1 MEENKKKAEIS
12 DLPDPVRRAQ
22 TSAGRE
28 AGASGH
34 EIPDLPDESE
44 YPRELTEKYELM
56 ECLADKAETRTLLAV
71 DREDGSQCVVKCY
84 LRMSALYDR
93 TEPEV
98 LRKVLWKPEDGPSP
112 RFIAEYMN
120 GEMRCVLREYV
131 PGDTLSELAERR
143 SFSEKD
149 VPEIGLQLCDQLD
162 VLHSMDPPVIHR
174 DIKPQ
179 NVVIRPDGKAVL
191 IDYGIARVQSDNE
204 TDTVAFGTQGFA
216 PPEQYGYSQTDARSD
231 IYSLGVLLNWLLYRD
246 TKITGRGASASGR
259 GASASGKGS
268 ARSGVSAPEKGAE
281 RGGSSALDKVI
292 ARCAAFDPQK
302 RYGDV
307 RQVKR
312 ALVAARPEERGKRGV
327 LYFAAAVLVAVLAVA
342 GLTAAVRGRRA
353 RVSFQEPLVEQAVR
367 MNLGLEEQTPVTQD
381 MLAQVTGIY
390 IVADA
395 AYPDA
400 DEFYPAISRW
410 YAEGNKVHGTLRTL
424 EDLAGMPEIAQVC
437 VVAEE
442 LKSLAPLEGLGKL
455 NKVECKHN
463 YITDINVLAG
473 MDRLTSV
480 GINDNPVED
489 LSPLTKC
496 PNLAFLDLC
505 GVRNYDPAVIDEL
518 GNFDLLDISNPTSSY
533 EHLAGKRILDLR
545 VAWTGLRDLHVLD
558 EVSHLERLEI
568 DHTDVTDLAPLAVH
582 TGLKVLKISEL
593 PVTDLSVL
601 LQLPQLEEVIIS
613 EDMRPAAEA
622 LGDVPFTVRVE

>member
-1 MEENKKKAEIS
+1 MEENKKK
-12 DLPDPVRRAQ
+12 V
-22 TSAGRE
+22 
-28 AGASGH
+28 

-44 YPRELTEKYELM
+44 YPRELTAKYELM

-71 DREDGSQCVVKCY
+71 DREDGSKCAVKCY
-84 LRMSALYDR
+84 LRGSALYDR

-98 LRKVLWKPEDGPSP
+98 LRKVLWKPEEGPSP
-112 RFIAEYMN
+112 RFIAEYRN

-131 PGDTLSELAERR
+131 PGDTLSELAEQR
-143 SFSEKD
+143 SFSEKE
-149 VPEIGLQLCDQLD
+149 VLEIGLQLCDQLD

-191 IDYGIARVQSDNE
+191 IDYGIARVRSDNE

-246 TKITGRGASASGR
+246 TKIAGRGASASGR
-259 GASASGKGS
+259 GASVSGRGVSASGKSS
-268 ARSGVSAPEKGAE
+268 ARGGSTEPDKEAE
-281 RGGSSALDKVI
+281 RGGPTALDKVI

-302 RYGDV
+302 RYADV

-327 LYFAAAVLVAVLAVA
+327 LCFAAAVLVAVLAVA

-424 EDLAGMPEIAQVC
+424 EDLAGMLELAQVC

-463 YITDINVLAG
+463 YITDISVLAG

-505 GVRNYDPAVIDEL
+505 GVRNYDPAVIEEL
-518 GNFDLLDISNPTSSY
+518 GNLDLLDISNPTSSY

-601 LQLPQLEEVIIS
+601 MQLPQLEEVIIS
-613 EDMRPAAEA
+613 EDMKQAAEA

>member
-1 MEENKKKAEIS
+1 MEESKKR
-12 DLPDPVRRAQ
+12 P
-22 TSAGRE
+22 
-28 AGASGH
+28 

-44 YPRELTEKYELM
+44 YPRELTAKYELM

-71 DREDGSQCVVKCY
+71 DREDGSKCAVKCY
-84 LRMSALYDR
+84 LRGSALYDR

-98 LRKVLWKPEDGPSP
+98 LRKVRWKPEEGPSP
-112 RFIAEYMN
+112 RFVAEYRN

-143 SFSEKD
+143 SFTEKE
-149 VPEIGLQLCDQLD
+149 VLEIGLQLCDQLD

-191 IDYGIARVQSDNE
+191 IDYGIARVRSDNE

-246 TKITGRGASASGR
+246 TKIAGRG
-259 GASASGKGS
+259 
-268 ARSGVSAPEKGAE
+268 P
-281 RGGSSALDKVI
+281 SALDKVI

-400 DEFYPAISRW
+400 DEFYPAINRW
-410 YAEGNKVHGTLRTL
+410 YAEGNNVHGTLRTL
-424 EDLAGMPEIAQVC
+424 EDLAGMPELAQVC

>member
-1 MEENKKKAEIS
+1 MEESKKRPEIP
-12 DLPDPVRRAQ
+12 DLPDSVRREQ

-28 AGASGH
+28 TGAPGH

-44 YPRELTEKYELM
+44 YPRELTAKYELM

-71 DREDGSQCVVKCY
+71 DREDGSKCAVKCY
-84 LRMSALYDR
+84 LRGSALFDR
-93 TEPEV
+93 SEPEE
-98 LRKVLWKPEDGPSP
+98 LRKVRWKPEEGPSP
-112 RFIAEYMN
+112 RFVAEYRN

-143 SFSEKD
+143 SFTEKE
-149 VPEIGLQLCDQLD
+149 VLETGLQLCDQLD

-191 IDYGIARVQSDNE
+191 IDYGIARVRSDNE

-246 TKITGRGASASGR
+246 TKIAGRG
-259 GASASGKGS
+259 
-268 ARSGVSAPEKGAE
+268 P
-281 RGGSSALDKVI
+281 SALDKVI

-424 EDLAGMPEIAQVC
+424 DDLAGMPELAQVC

>member
-1 MEENKKKAEIS
+1 
-12 DLPDPVRRAQ
+12 
-22 TSAGRE
+22 
-28 AGASGH
+28 
-34 EIPDLPDESE
+34 
-44 YPRELTEKYELM
+44 
-56 ECLADKAETRTLLAV
+56 
-71 DREDGSQCVVKCY
+71 
-84 LRMSALYDR
+84 
-93 TEPEV
+93 
-98 LRKVLWKPEDGPSP
+98 
-112 RFIAEYMN
+112 
-120 GEMRCVLREYV
+120 
-131 PGDTLSELAERR
+131 
-143 SFSEKD
+143 
-149 VPEIGLQLCDQLD
+149 
-162 VLHSMDPPVIHR
+162 MDPPVIHR

-191 IDYGIARVQSDNE
+191 IDYGIARVRSDNE

-246 TKITGRGASASGR
+246 TKIAGRG
-259 GASASGKGS
+259 
-268 ARSGVSAPEKGAE
+268 P
-281 RGGSSALDKVI
+281 SALDKVI

-307 RQVKR
+307 RQVKK

-424 EDLAGMPEIAQVC
+424 EDLAGMPELAQVC

-455 NKVECKHN
+455 DKVECKHN
-463 YITDINVLAG
+463 YITDISVLAG

>member
-1 MEENKKKAEIS
+1 MEENKKT
-12 DLPDPVRRAQ
+12 P
-22 TSAGRE
+22 
-28 AGASGH
+28 
-34 EIPDLPDESE
+34 EIPELPDESE
-44 YPRELTEKYELM
+44 YPQELTAKYELM
-56 ECLADKAETRTLLAV
+56 ECLAEKAETRTLLAV
-71 DREDGSQCVVKCY
+71 NREDGSKCVVKCY
-84 LRMSALYDR
+84 LRGSALYDR

-98 LRKVLWKPEDGPSP
+98 LREVRWKPEEGPSP
-112 RFIAEYMN
+112 RFVAEYRN

-131 PGDTLSELAERR
+131 PGETLSELAERR
-143 SFSEKD
+143 SFSEKE
-149 VPEIGLQLCDQLD
+149 VLEIGLQLCDQLD

-191 IDYGIARVQSDNE
+191 IDYGIARVRSDNE

-216 PPEQYGYSQTDARSD
+216 PPEQYGYSQTDERSD

-246 TKITGRGASASGR
+246 TKIGERGA
-259 GASASGKGS
+259 
-268 ARSGVSAPEKGAE
+268 SAPEKGSE
-281 RGGSSALDKVI
+281 RSGASALDKVI

-302 RYGDV
+302 RYADV

-312 ALVAARPEERGKRGV
+312 ALVATRPEERGKRGV
-327 LYFAAAVLVAVLAVA
+327 LCFAAAVLVAVLAVA

-424 EDLAGMPEIAQVC
+424 EDLAGMPELAQVC

-463 YITDINVLAG
+463 YITDISVLAG

-601 LQLPQLEEVIIS
+601 MQLPQLEEVIIS
-613 EDMRPAAEA
+613 EDMKQAVEA

>member
-1 MEENKKKAEIS
+1 MEESKKRPEIP
-12 DLPDPVRRAQ
+12 DLPDSVRREQ

-28 AGASGH
+28 TGAPGH

-44 YPRELTEKYELM
+44 YPRELTAKYELM

-71 DREDGSQCVVKCY
+71 DREDGSKCAVKCY
-84 LRMSALYDR
+84 LRGSALFDR
-93 TEPEV
+93 SEPEE
-98 LRKVLWKPEDGPSP
+98 LRKVRWKPEEGPSP
-112 RFIAEYMN
+112 RFVAEYRN

-143 SFSEKD
+143 SFTEKE
-149 VPEIGLQLCDQLD
+149 VLEIGLQLCDQLD

-191 IDYGIARVQSDNE
+191 IDYGIARVRSDNE

-231 IYSLGVLLNWLLYRD
+231 IYSLGILLNWLLYRD
-246 TKITGRGASASGR
+246 TKVAGR

-268 ARSGVSAPEKGAE
+268 ARGGPTEPDKGAE
-281 RGGSSALDKVI
+281 RGGPSALDKVI

-424 EDLAGMPEIAQVC
+424 EDLAGMPELAQVC

>member
-1 MEENKKKAEIS
+1 MEESKKRPEIP
-12 DLPDPVRRAQ
+12 DLPDSVRREQ

-28 AGASGH
+28 TGAPGH

-44 YPRELTEKYELM
+44 YPRELTAKYELM

-71 DREDGSQCVVKCY
+71 DREDGSKCAVKCY
-84 LRMSALYDR
+84 LRGSALFDR
-93 TEPEV
+93 SEPEE
-98 LRKVLWKPEDGPSP
+98 LRKVLWKPEEGPSP
-112 RFIAEYMN
+112 RFIAEYRN

-143 SFSEKD
+143 SFTEKE
-149 VPEIGLQLCDQLD
+149 VLEIGLQLCDQLD

-191 IDYGIARVQSDNE
+191 IDYGIARVRSDNE

-246 TKITGRGASASGR
+246 TKIAGRG
-259 GASASGKGS
+259 
-268 ARSGVSAPEKGAE
+268 P
-281 RGGSSALDKVI
+281 SALDKVI

-424 EDLAGMPEIAQVC
+424 EDLAGMPELAQVC

-455 NKVECKHN
+455 NN
-463 YITDINVLAG
+463 YGHLRAG
-473 MDRLTSV
+473 RDGQADFRRDQRQSGGGPVAAHEMPQSRFSRSV
-480 GINDNPVED
+480 R
-489 LSPLTKC
+489 C
-496 PNLAFLDLC
+496 A
-505 GVRNYDPAVIDEL
+505 EL
-518 GNFDLLDISNPTSSY
+518 
-533 EHLAGKRILDLR
+533 
-545 VAWTGLRDLHVLD
+545 
-558 EVSHLERLEI
+558 
-568 DHTDVTDLAPLAVH
+568 
-582 TGLKVLKISEL
+582 
-593 PVTDLSVL
+593 
-601 LQLPQLEEVIIS
+601 
-613 EDMRPAAEA
+613 
-622 LGDVPFTVRVE
+622 

>member
-1 MEENKKKAEIS
+1 MEESKKRPEIP
-12 DLPDPVRRAQ
+12 DLPDSVRREQ

-28 AGASGH
+28 TGAPGH

-44 YPRELTEKYELM
+44 YPRELTAKYELM

-71 DREDGSQCVVKCY
+71 DREDGSKCAVKCY
-84 LRMSALYDR
+84 LRGSALFDR
-93 TEPEV
+93 SEPEE
-98 LRKVLWKPEDGPSP
+98 LRKVLWKPEEGPSP
-112 RFIAEYMN
+112 RFVAEYRN

-143 SFSEKD
+143 SFTEKE
-149 VPEIGLQLCDQLD
+149 VLETGLQLCDQLD

-191 IDYGIARVQSDNE
+191 IDYGIARVRSDNE

-231 IYSLGVLLNWLLYRD
+231 IYSLGILLNWLLYRD
-246 TKITGRGASASGR
+246 TKIAGRG
-259 GASASGKGS
+259 
-268 ARSGVSAPEKGAE
+268 P
-281 RGGSSALDKVI
+281 SALDKVI

-424 EDLAGMPEIAQVC
+424 EDLAGMPELAQVC

>member
-1 MEENKKKAEIS
+1 MEESKKRPEIP
-12 DLPDPVRRAQ
+12 DLPDSVRREQ

-28 AGASGH
+28 TGAPGH

-44 YPRELTEKYELM
+44 YPRELTAKYELM

-71 DREDGSQCVVKCY
+71 DREDGSKCAVKCY
-84 LRMSALYDR
+84 LRGSALFDR
-93 TEPEV
+93 SEPEE
-98 LRKVLWKPEDGPSP
+98 LRKVLWKPEEGPSP
-112 RFIAEYMN
+112 RFIAEYRN

-143 SFSEKD
+143 SFTEKE
-149 VPEIGLQLCDQLD
+149 VLEIGLQLCDQLD

-191 IDYGIARVQSDNE
+191 IDYGIARVRSDNE

-246 TKITGRGASASGR
+246 TKIAGRGA
-259 GASASGKGS
+259 
-268 ARSGVSAPEKGAE
+268 
-281 RGGSSALDKVI
+281 SALDKVI

-424 EDLAGMPEIAQVC
+424 EDLAGMPELAQVC

>member
-1 MEENKKKAEIS
+1 MEENKKRLEIP
-12 DLPDPVRRAQ
+12 DLPDSVMRAPGA
-22 TSAGRE
+22 TGRDAAGQDI
-28 AGASGH
+28 GAPGP

-44 YPRELTEKYELM
+44 YPPELTERYELV
-56 ECLADKAETRTLLAV
+56 ECLADKAETRTILAM

-84 LRMSALYDR
+84 LRGSALYDR

-143 SFSEKD
+143 SFSEKE
-149 VPEIGLQLCDQLD
+149 VLEIGLQLCDQLD

-246 TKITGRGASASGR
+246 TKIVGRGESAQ
-259 GASASGKGS
+259 
-268 ARSGVSAPEKGAE
+268 EKGFE
-281 RGGSSALDKVI
+281 RGGSSAQEKGFERGGPSALDKVI
-292 ARCAAFDPQK
+292 ARCTAFDPQK
-302 RYGDV
+302 RYVDV

-312 ALVAARPEERGKRGV
+312 ALVATRPEERKKRGV
-327 LYFAAAVLVAVLAVA
+327 LYFAAAVLAAVLAVA

-353 RVSFQEPLVEQAVR
+353 RVSFQELLVEQAVR
-367 MNLGLEEQTPVTQD
+367 MNLGLEEQTLVTQD

-400 DEFYPAISRW
+400 EEFYPAISRW
-410 YAEGNKVHGTLRTL
+410 YAEGNNVHGTLRTL
-424 EDLAGMPEIAQVC
+424 EDLAGMPELAQVC

-463 YITDINVLAG
+463 YITDISVLAG

-480 GINDNPVED
+480 GINGNPVED

-533 EHLAGKRILDLR
+533 DYLAGKRILDLR

-568 DHTDVTDLAPLAVH
+568 DHTDVTDLSPLAVH

>member
-1 MEENKKKAEIS
+1 MEESKKRPEIP
-12 DLPDPVRRAQ
+12 DLPDSVRREQ

-28 AGASGH
+28 TGAPGH

-44 YPRELTEKYELM
+44 YPRELTAKYELM

-71 DREDGSQCVVKCY
+71 DREDGSKCAVKCY
-84 LRMSALYDR
+84 LRGSALFDR
-93 TEPEV
+93 SEPEE
-98 LRKVLWKPEDGPSP
+98 LRKVLWKPEEGPSP
-112 RFIAEYMN
+112 RFIAEYRN

-143 SFSEKD
+143 SFTEKE
-149 VPEIGLQLCDQLD
+149 VLETGLQLCDQLD

-191 IDYGIARVQSDNE
+191 IDYGIARVRSDNE

-246 TKITGRGASASGR
+246 TKIAGR

-281 RGGSSALDKVI
+281 RGGPSALDKVI

-424 EDLAGMPEIAQVC
+424 EDLAGMPELAQVC

>member
-1 MEENKKKAEIS
+1 MEESKKRPEIP
-12 DLPDPVRRAQ
+12 DLPDSVRREQ

-28 AGASGH
+28 PGAPGH

-44 YPRELTEKYELM
+44 YPRELTAKYELM

-71 DREDGSQCVVKCY
+71 DREDGSKCAVKCY
-84 LRMSALYDR
+84 LRGSALFDR
-93 TEPEV
+93 SEPEE
-98 LRKVLWKPEDGPSP
+98 LRKVLWKPEEGPSP
-112 RFIAEYMN
+112 RFVAEYRN

-143 SFSEKD
+143 SFTEKE
-149 VPEIGLQLCDQLD
+149 VLETGLQLCDQLD

-191 IDYGIARVQSDNE
+191 IDYGIARVRSDNE

-246 TKITGRGASASGR
+246 TKIAGRG
-259 GASASGKGS
+259 
-268 ARSGVSAPEKGAE
+268 P
-281 RGGSSALDKVI
+281 SALDKVI

-424 EDLAGMPEIAQVC
+424 EDLAGMPELAQVC

-601 LQLPQLEEVIIS
+601 CELPQLEEVIIS

>member
-44 YPRELTEKYELM
+44 YPRELTAKYELM

-71 DREDGSQCVVKCY
+71 DREDGSKCAVKCY
-84 LRMSALYDR
+84 LRGSALFDR
-93 TEPEV
+93 SEPEE
-98 LRKVLWKPEDGPSP
+98 LRKVLWKPEEGPSP
-112 RFIAEYMN
+112 RFVAEYRN

-143 SFSEKD
+143 SFTEKE
-149 VPEIGLQLCDQLD
+149 VLETGLQLCDQLD

-191 IDYGIARVQSDNE
+191 IDYGIARVRSDNE

-231 IYSLGVLLNWLLYRD
+231 IYSLGILLNWLLYRD
-246 TKITGRGASASGR
+246 TKIAGRGA
-259 GASASGKGS
+259 
-268 ARSGVSAPEKGAE
+268 
-281 RGGSSALDKVI
+281 SALDKVI

-424 EDLAGMPEIAQVC
+424 EDLAGMPELAQVC

-463 YITDINVLAG
+463 YITDINVLAE

-601 LQLPQLEEVIIS
+601 VQLPQLEEVIIS

>member
-1 MEENKKKAEIS
+1 MEESKKRPEIP
-12 DLPDPVRRAQ
+12 DLPDSVRREQ

-28 AGASGH
+28 TGAPGH

-44 YPRELTEKYELM
+44 YPRELTAKYELM

-71 DREDGSQCVVKCY
+71 DREDGSKCAVKCY
-84 LRMSALYDR
+84 LRGSALFDR
-93 TEPEV
+93 SEPEE
-98 LRKVLWKPEDGPSP
+98 LRKVLWKPEEGPSP
-112 RFIAEYMN
+112 RFIAEYRN

-143 SFSEKD
+143 SFTEKE
-149 VPEIGLQLCDQLD
+149 VLEIGLQLCDQLD

-191 IDYGIARVQSDNE
+191 IDYGIARVRSDNE

-231 IYSLGVLLNWLLYRD
+231 IYSLGILLNWLLYRD
-246 TKITGRGASASGR
+246 TKIAGR

-281 RGGSSALDKVI
+281 RGGPSALDKVI

-424 EDLAGMPEIAQVC
+424 DDLAGMPELAQVC

>member
-1 MEENKKKAEIS
+1 MEESKKRPEIP
-12 DLPDPVRRAQ
+12 DLPDSVRREQ

-28 AGASGH
+28 TGAPGH

-44 YPRELTEKYELM
+44 YPRELTAKYELM

-71 DREDGSQCVVKCY
+71 DREDGSKCAVKCY
-84 LRMSALYDR
+84 LRGSALFDR
-93 TEPEV
+93 SEPEE
-98 LRKVLWKPEDGPSP
+98 LRKVRWKPEEGPSP
-112 RFIAEYMN
+112 RFVAEYRN

-143 SFSEKD
+143 SFTEKE
-149 VPEIGLQLCDQLD
+149 VLEIGLQLCDQLD

-191 IDYGIARVQSDNE
+191 IDYGIARVRSDNE

-246 TKITGRGASASGR
+246 TKIAGRG
-259 GASASGKGS
+259 
-268 ARSGVSAPEKGAE
+268 P
-281 RGGSSALDKVI
+281 SALDKVI

-400 DEFYPAISRW
+400 DEFYPAINRW
-410 YAEGNKVHGTLRTL
+410 YAEGNNVHGTLRTL
-424 EDLAGMPEIAQVC
+424 EDLAGMPELAQVC

>member
-1 MEENKKKAEIS
+1 MEENKKK
-12 DLPDPVRRAQ
+12 V
-22 TSAGRE
+22 
-28 AGASGH
+28 

-44 YPRELTEKYELM
+44 YPRELTAKYELM

-71 DREDGSQCVVKCY
+71 DREDGSRCAVKCY
-84 LRMSALYDR
+84 LRGSALFER
-93 TEPEV
+93 SEPEE
-98 LRKVLWKPEDGPSP
+98 LRKVRWKPEEGPSP
-112 RFIAEYMN
+112 RFVAEYRN

-143 SFSEKD
+143 SFTEKE
-149 VPEIGLQLCDQLD
+149 VLEIGLQLCDQLD

-191 IDYGIARVQSDNE
+191 IDYGIARVRSDNE

-246 TKITGRGASASGR
+246 TKIAGR

>member
-1 MEENKKKAEIS
+1 M
-12 DLPDPVRRAQ
+12 
-22 TSAGRE
+22 
-28 AGASGH
+28 
-34 EIPDLPDESE
+34 
-44 YPRELTEKYELM
+44 
-56 ECLADKAETRTLLAV
+56 AV
-71 DREDGSQCVVKCY
+71 DREDGSKCAVKCY
-84 LRMSALYDR
+84 LRGSALFDR
-93 TEPEV
+93 SEPEE
-98 LRKVLWKPEDGPSP
+98 LRKVLWKPEEGPSP
-112 RFIAEYMN
+112 RFVAEYRN

-143 SFSEKD
+143 SFTEKE
-149 VPEIGLQLCDQLD
+149 VLEIGLQLCDQLD

-191 IDYGIARVQSDNE
+191 IDYGIARVRSDNE

-246 TKITGRGASASGR
+246 TKIAGRG
-259 GASASGKGS
+259 
-268 ARSGVSAPEKGAE
+268 P
-281 RGGSSALDKVI
+281 SALDKVI

>member
-71 DREDGSQCVVKCY
+71 DREDGSKCAVKCY
-84 LRMSALYDR
+84 LRGSALFDR
-93 TEPEV
+93 SEPEE
-98 LRKVLWKPEDGPSP
+98 LRKVLWKPEEGPSP
-112 RFIAEYMN
+112 RFVAEYRN

-143 SFSEKD
+143 SFTEKE
-149 VPEIGLQLCDQLD
+149 VLETGLQLCDQLD

-191 IDYGIARVQSDNE
+191 IDYGIARVRSDNE

-231 IYSLGVLLNWLLYRD
+231 IYSLGILLNWLLYRD
-246 TKITGRGASASGR
+246 TKIAGR
-259 GASASGKGS
+259 
-268 ARSGVSAPEKGAE
+268 
-281 RGGSSALDKVI
+281 GSSALDKVI

-424 EDLAGMPEIAQVC
+424 EDLAGMPELAQVC

-463 YITDINVLAG
+463 YITDINVLAE

-601 LQLPQLEEVIIS
+601 CELPQLEEVIIS

>member
-1 MEENKKKAEIS
+1 MEESKKRPEIP
-12 DLPDPVRRAQ
+12 DLPDSVRREQ

-28 AGASGH
+28 TGAPGH

-44 YPRELTEKYELM
+44 YPRELTAKYELM

-71 DREDGSQCVVKCY
+71 DREDGSKCAVKCY
-84 LRMSALYDR
+84 LRGSALFDR
-93 TEPEV
+93 SEPEE
-98 LRKVLWKPEDGPSP
+98 LRKVLWKPEEGPSP
-112 RFIAEYMN
+112 RFVAEYRN

-143 SFSEKD
+143 SFTEKE
-149 VPEIGLQLCDQLD
+149 VLEIGLQLCDQLD

-191 IDYGIARVQSDNE
+191 IDYGIARVRSDNE

-246 TKITGRGASASGR
+246 TKIAGRG
-259 GASASGKGS
+259 
-268 ARSGVSAPEKGAE
+268 P
-281 RGGSSALDKVI
+281 SALDKVI

-424 EDLAGMPEIAQVC
+424 EDLAGMPELAQVC

-455 NKVECKHN
+455 DKVECKHN
-463 YITDINVLAG
+463 YITDINVLAE

>member
-1 MEENKKKAEIS
+1 MEESKKRPEIP
-12 DLPDPVRRAQ
+12 DLPDSVRREQ

-28 AGASGH
+28 TGAPGH

-44 YPRELTEKYELM
+44 YPRELTAKYELM

-71 DREDGSQCVVKCY
+71 DREDGSKCAVKCY
-84 LRMSALYDR
+84 LRGSALFDR
-93 TEPEV
+93 SEPEE
-98 LRKVLWKPEDGPSP
+98 LRKVRWKPEEGPSP
-112 RFIAEYMN
+112 RFVAEYRN

-143 SFSEKD
+143 SFTEKE
-149 VPEIGLQLCDQLD
+149 VLETGLQLCDQLD

-191 IDYGIARVQSDNE
+191 IDYGIARVRSDNE

-246 TKITGRGASASGR
+246 TKIAGRG
-259 GASASGKGS
+259 
-268 ARSGVSAPEKGAE
+268 P
-281 RGGSSALDKVI
+281 SALDKVI

-463 YITDINVLAG
+463 YITDISVLAG

>member
-1 MEENKKKAEIS
+1 MEESKKRPEIP
-12 DLPDPVRRAQ
+12 DLPDSVRREQ

-28 AGASGH
+28 TGAPGH
-34 EIPDLPDESE
+34 EIPNLPDESE
-44 YPRELTEKYELM
+44 YPRELTTKYELM

-71 DREDGSQCVVKCY
+71 DREDGSRCAVKCY
-84 LRMSALYDR
+84 LRGSALFDR
-93 TEPEV
+93 SEPEE
-98 LRKVLWKPEDGPSP
+98 LRKVLWKPEEGPSP
-112 RFIAEYMN
+112 RFVAEYRN

-143 SFSEKD
+143 SFTEKE
-149 VPEIGLQLCDQLD
+149 VLEIGLQLCDQLD

-191 IDYGIARVQSDNE
+191 IDYGIARVRSDNE

-246 TKITGRGASASGR
+246 TKIAGRGA
-259 GASASGKGS
+259 
-268 ARSGVSAPEKGAE
+268 
-281 RGGSSALDKVI
+281 SALDKVI

-400 DEFYPAISRW
+400 DEFYPAINRW
-410 YAEGNKVHGTLRTL
+410 YAEGNNVHGTLRTL
-424 EDLAGMPEIAQVC
+424 EDLAGMPELAQVC

>member
-1 MEENKKKAEIS
+1 MEENKKK
-12 DLPDPVRRAQ
+12 V
-22 TSAGRE
+22 
-28 AGASGH
+28 

-44 YPRELTEKYELM
+44 YPRELTAKYELM

-71 DREDGSQCVVKCY
+71 DREDGSKCAVKCY
-84 LRMSALYDR
+84 LRGSALFDR
-93 TEPEV
+93 SEPEE
-98 LRKVLWKPEDGPSP
+98 LRKVLWKPEEGPSP
-112 RFIAEYMN
+112 RFIAEYRN

-143 SFSEKD
+143 SFTEKE
-149 VPEIGLQLCDQLD
+149 VLEIGLQLCDQLD

-191 IDYGIARVQSDNE
+191 IDYGIARVRSDNE

-246 TKITGRGASASGR
+246 TKIAGRG
-259 GASASGKGS
+259 
-268 ARSGVSAPEKGAE
+268 P
-281 RGGSSALDKVI
+281 SALDKVI

-424 EDLAGMPEIAQVC
+424 EDLAGMPELAQVC